1 LVPNAWHTMKW
12 FQKLLDERLSVLEED
27 FTVLR
32 GVSPTEARA
41 WFELQAKEIAGMA
54 FFWDDDG
61 LTAARLDEFR
71 WRLIHADPSE
81 PASPAPESI

>member
-1 LVPNAWHTMKW
+1 MKW

-27 FTVLR
+27 FMTLH

-41 WFELQAKEIAGMA
+41 WFELQAKEIAAMA
-54 FFWDDDG
+54 FFWDDGG

-71 WRLIHADPSE
+71 WRLIQADPSE
-81 PASPAPESI
+81 PGSPTSESI